1 MVRVVAQE
9 ILPIDV
15 SNLKKLVRDEI
26 SAVKEPAKFI
36 LVLVDL
42 STHKLVGWV
51 WSRTQSEIEKV
62 MGKGGEKVLSQIEEV
77 SMDMTGKYKSLVRK
91 LCPNAEVTVDIFPII
106 KIVNSQLN
114 QAIIDPKKTALS
126 LNIKEKYQVFCS
138 LKESKYTL
146 LKAEH
151 KLSNKKNIKNQ

>member
-1 MVRVVAQE
+1 M
-9 ILPIDV
+9 
-15 SNLKKLVRDEI
+15 K
-26 SAVKEPAKFI
+26 
-36 LVLVDL
+36 
-42 STHKLVGWV
+42 
-51 WSRTQSEIEKV
+51 
-62 MGKGGEKVLSQIEEV
+62 KGGEKVLSQIEEV